1 VPPLRKYGSFPIYHG
16 RTNSIKYFIR
26 NDRRDKGV
34 FGKTMC
40 SFRTLIVEDNPLFRQ
55 TILDFLRS
63 QFPSM
68 TLEDAGD
75 GKTALEKIGKALPD
89 LVFMDIKLPGENG
102 LHLTE
107 HIKKKHPGVVVAVLT
122 SYDWPE
128 YREAAF
134 KFGANY
140 FIIKGSS
147 TNKEIVGLIESIL
160 KERGFGPNGAC
171 GKDQDEKG

>member
-1 VPPLRKYGSFPIYHG
+1 MRF
-16 RTNSIKYFIR
+16 F
-26 NDRRDKGV
+26 
-34 FGKTMC
+34 KT
-40 SFRTLIVEDNPLFRQ
+40 LVVEDNSLFRQ
-55 TILDFLRS
+55 TILNILES

-68 TLEDAGD
+68 IIEDAPD
-75 GKTALEKIGKALPD
+75 GKTALEKIEESPPD

-107 HIKKKHPGVVVAVLT
+107 YIKKKHPQIIVVILT

-140 FIIKGSS
+140 FIMKGFS
-147 TNKEIVGLIESIL
+147 THKEIVNLIESIL
-160 KERGFGPNGAC
+160 DKSGFGPEGA
-171 GKDQDEKG
+171 KNNAYQ